1 MPISHHSVAFFHYVL
16 TDDTGKVLDQS
27 SDGQPLVYLQGA
39 NNIIPGLEKEL
50 LGKEVGDKLKVK
62 VAPEEAYGEYHDEAV
77 QVVPLSVFPEDA
89 AVEPGVQFQAQ
100 GPEGDAMMIT
110 VTAVEDGMATIDGNH
125 PLAGKTLFFD
135 VEIIK
140 VRVASEDE
148 IKAGRVLQA

>member
-1 MPISHHSVAFFHYVL
+1 MQIANHSVAFFHYVL
-16 TDDTGKVLDQS
+16 TDDAGQIVDQS
-27 SDGQPLVYLQGA
+27 PPGQPLAYLQGA
-39 NNIIPGLEKEL
+39 GNIIPGLEKEM
-50 LGKEVGDKLKVK
+50 LGKQVGDKLKVE

-89 AVEPGVQFQAQ
+89 TVEPGVQFQAQ

-135 VEIIK
+135 VEISH
-140 VRVASEDE
+140 VRAASEDE
-148 IKAGRVLQA
+148 IKAGRVLEA

>member
-16 TDDTGKVLDQS
+16 TDEAGKVLDQS
-27 SDGQPLVYLQGA
+27 SEGQPLAYLQGA

-50 LGKEVGDKLKVK
+50 LGKEVGDKLKVE

-89 AVEPGVQFQAQ
+89 TVEPGVQFQAQ

>member
-16 TDDTGKVLDQS
+16 TDEAGKVLDQS
-27 SDGQPLVYLQGA
+27 SEGQPLAYLQGA

-50 LGKEVGDKLKVK
+50 LGKEVGDKLKVE
-62 VAPEEAYGEYHDEAV
+62 VVPEEAYGEYHDEAV

-89 AVEPGVQFQAQ
+89 TVEPGVQFQAQ

-135 VEIIK
+135 VEIVK